1 MRPHPDTEL
10 GVDFLFTYHE
20 HNNRYFKYQCKE
32 PKTRKQD
39 LKPECTNNRKFR
51 DGLILQ
57 DKLSTFALRSI
68 HLSRNMQPFVGA
80 NQRILRHYVKLFDI
94 LKLRCKTFFFLYQL
108 NFNKNGPVLLS
119 KAT

>member
-20 HNNRYFKYQCKE
+20 HNNWYFKYHCKE

-51 DGLILQ
+51 DGLIIQ
-57 DKLSTFALRSI
+57 NKLSTFALRSI

-80 NQRILRHYVKLFDI
+80 NQRILRNCVKLFDI
-94 LKLRCKTFFFLYQL
+94 LKLRCKTLFLYKL
-108 NFNKNGPVLLS
+108 NSGKNGPVLLS